1 MSGNLPTVNTTV
13 TEAAPPTNMFQAPIS
28 FEGLPDKFSGLLGAN
43 SVSIWC
49 RNFLRISKLKG
60 WSEETSVVVFKTWIQ
75 GNAAEWLYSVEI
87 GTPESEQWNIVKWT
101 QELETRFPQLNHE
114 YEFKKST
121 TRQLAELKPTK
132 DEPIKSLNL
141 RFLALLNEIPAS
153 LYTAGSIRVIYLE
166 SLVKIDRDIAWSIID
181 TVNIEE
187 MDVKSVMKAVEQK
200 DQLKRSFRYVSKE
213 DSTPQSKADS
223 KDAQTADKKTK
234 TDIEIER
241 FSRSSPNVKCFNC
254 GESGHTVRECKKP
267 LNKALQEK
275 LAKEFKNAS
284 KNSTSVAKSAMFAYE
299 VTNSPLDDER
309 IALSASKRIRIDDL
323 LDNNFGTVPRAI
335 PRTGISEEIRP
346 PASKNN
352 KKKNKSVTNSTLPGR
367 ILDMNFPITI
377 KEFLLIKHKAVDDL
391 ISTLRHVKKSKPKKN
406 ILLANESDSSSD
418 ESDGYSELINS
429 RKDKTPLCSYVL
441 IKIGHYKVPL
451 IVDTGASCCIISLNF
466 LKALNIKY
474 VSNEVIETIK
484 PVDGPPLEIK
494 GRVVLTI
501 CFAEDVNL
509 AIEFQ
514 VLGSCAVPILL
525 GRDVCHSLKSK
536 VNYEEET
543 FSFNY
548 KRRLIRLQLFSK
560 SALSSHICAE
570 FIVENDAEDDTE
582 YSDSDGDES
591 GLYLEV
597 MKSDITGS
605 GSPPGEVFQ
614 TKFNVKKAI
623 TDNGFNISSKHK
635 DDFEEDLELIEI
647 NPSEINYKDHIK
659 LLCENLNEVSDTT
672 KESLKSLLLKHRDVF
687 PDTNLGISGITDF
700 EYKLTIPENTTP
712 VLKRLRRYS
721 DREKTTL
728 REHIE
733 EMLNFVIISKSNSEW
748 CFPVVLVPKSS
759 GELRFCVN
767 FKQLN
772 DITKKDHFPLPRI
785 DDCLEALGHKVFFST
800 LDCFPGYWQVKLHPQ
815 TQEYCS
821 FITPMGVFKFN
832 RLPFGLTNAPAF
844 FQSMMERIF
853 AEFLYDFLI
862 IYLDDLC
869 VGSETEEDHLKHL
882 ERVLEVCK
890 KWNVKL
896 KLQKCSFFEK
906 DFRYLGYF
914 VTKDGLLPDPLKT
927 SALLNRASPRNVKE
941 ARSFLCLCSYFR
953 KFLDHYAEI
962 AEPIQALIKK
972 NAYWEWTAECESSF
986 CTIKKMLIESPVLQQ
1001 PDPDKTFI
1009 LSTDASSIAIG
1020 A

>member
-13 TEAAPPTNMFQAPIS
+13 TEAAPPTNMVQAPIS
-28 FEGLPDKFSGLLGAN
+28 FEGLSDKFSGFSGAN

-49 RNFLRISKLKG
+49 RNFLKIFKLKG
-60 WSEETSVVVFKTWIQ
+60 WSEETSVVVFKTWLQ
-75 GNAAEWLYSVEI
+75 GNTAEWLYSVEI
-87 GTPESEQWNIVKWT
+87 GTPESEQWNLVKWT

-153 LYTAGSIRVIYLE
+153 LYTAGYIR
-166 SLVKIDRDIAWSIID
+166 
-181 TVNIEE
+181 
-187 MDVKSVMKAVEQK
+187 SVMKAVEQK
-200 DQLKRSFRYVSKE
+200 DQLKRSFRYVPKE

-254 GESGHTVRECKKP
+254 RESGHTVRECKKP
-267 LNKALQEK
+267 SEKALQEK
-275 LAKEFKNAS
+275 LAKEFKDAS
-284 KNSTSVAKSAMFAYE
+284 KNSTSVAKSAIFADE
-299 VTNSPLDDER
+299 VNNSPLEH
-309 IALSASKRIRIDDL
+309 
-323 LDNNFGTVPRAI
+323 
-335 PRTGISEEIRP
+335 GISEEIRP

-352 KKKNKSVTNSTLPGR
+352 KKKNKSVTNSTLPER

-377 KEFLLIKHKAVDDL
+377 KEFLLIKPKAVDDL

-418 ESDGYSELINS
+418 ESDGYSEPINS
-429 RKDKTPLCSYVL
+429 RKDKTPSCSYVL

-451 IVDTGASCCIISLNF
+451 IVDTRASCFIVSLNF

-501 CFAEDVNL
+501 CFAEYVNL
-509 AIEFQ
+509 ALEFQ

-560 SALSSHICAE
+560 SALSSHIGAE
-570 FIVENDAEDDTE
+570 SIVENDAEDDTE

-597 MKSDITGS
+597 IKSDITGS

-614 TKFNVKKAI
+614 TEFNVQKAI

-647 NPSEINYKDHIK
+647 NPSEINYEDHIK

-712 VLKRLRRYS
+712 VLKRLRRYI

-733 EMLNFVIISKSNSEW
+733 EMLNFGIISKSNSEW

-759 GELRFCVN
+759 GELRFYVN

-772 DITKKDHFPLPRI
+772 DKTKNDHFPLPRI

-821 FITPMGVFKFN
+821 FITPMRVFKFN
-832 RLPFGLTNAPAF
+832 RLPFGLINAPAF

-862 IYLDDLC
+862 I
-869 VGSETEEDHLKHL
+869 S
-882 ERVLEVCK
+882 
-890 KWNVKL
+890 WMI
-896 KLQKCSFFEK
+896 
-906 DFRYLGYF
+906 
-914 VTKDGLLPDPLKT
+914 
-927 SALLNRASPRNVKE
+927 SA
-941 ARSFLCLCSYFR
+941 
-953 KFLDHYAEI
+953 
-962 AEPIQALIKK
+962 
-972 NAYWEWTAECESSF
+972 
-986 CTIKKMLIESPVLQQ
+986 
-1001 PDPDKTFI
+1001 
-1009 LSTDASSIAIG
+1009 
-1020 A
+1020 